1 MLPSHEICLCYGAE
15 VPYLIRRA
23 KNEETYELHGD
34 VYVHGIMDGEFL
46 ATEPETREF
55 VFS

>member
-1 MLPSHEICLCYGAE
+1 MLPSDEICLCYGAE